1 MSKRCSSSKLSS
13 HHSTRREFLKGAS
26 VVAAGFVSLPAA
38 LPAELKPLP
47 TIELGG
53 KNVTRLIAGGNPLYG
68 YSHFNGILDK
78 LMVEYFTDEQ
88 LIRFLLDC
96 QKAGINSWQSNFKER
111 TRKQYPKI
119 RAAGVTMH
127 WLSLCDPW
135 DANPRAKTPEEIHDA
150 MMKCVD
156 IAAPAKPVGMAHH
169 GVGTDRLYRAGRLD
183 LIKDFINKVHD
194 LGLPAGI
201 STHNPA
207 VVEAVEEKG
216 WNNDYYMNCFYRIT
230 REQEEFRKE
239 IGVEPVGETYL
250 SSDPPRM
257 CKMIQQT
264 KKTCLGF
271 KILAAGRKCDSPA
284 QLREAFKFA
293 FANIKPGDATIVGM
307 FPKFSD
313 QITENANIVREIA
326 A

>member
-1 MSKRCSSSKLSS
+1 MSNRCPSSTNSS

-26 VVAAGFVSLPAA
+26 AVAAGLAVAPRAGAA
-38 LPAELKPLP
+38 EPNLLP
-47 TIELGG
+47 TVELGG
-53 KNVTRLIAGGNPLYG
+53 KKITRLITGGNPLYG
-68 YSHFNGILDK
+68 YSHFNGVLDK

-88 LIRFLLDC
+88 LIKFLLDC
-96 QKAGINSWQSNFKER
+96 QKAGINTWQSNFKER
-111 TRKQYPKI
+111 TRLQYPKI
-119 RAAGVTMH
+119 RAAGCTMN
-127 WLSLCDPW
+127 WLCLSDPW
-135 DANPRAKTPEEIHDA
+135 DVNRSAKTPQEIHDA

-156 IAAPAKPVGMAHH
+156 IAAPAKPIGMAHH
-169 GVGTDRLYRAGRLD
+169 GGGTDLLFREGKLD

-194 LGLPAGI
+194 RGFPAGI

-207 VVEAVEEKG
+207 VVEVVEEKG
-216 WNNDYYMNCFYRIT
+216 WNHDYYMNCFYRVS
-230 REQEEFRKE
+230 REPEDFQKE
-239 IGVEPVGETYL
+239 IGVLPVGETYL

-257 CKMIQQT
+257 CKMIKQT

-271 KILAAGRKCDSPA
+271 KILAAGRKCESPA
-284 QLREAFKFA
+284 QVREAFKFA

-313 QITENANIVREIA
+313 QITENAQIVREIA